1 MGWMLSFE
9 SGRLGLRA
17 IGDVPLKGGHDASDF
32 VLRFVEWLNSEIC
45 RLHPDLAAS
54 GRAYCRA
61 ALTYSCRG
69 LFRRGIYA
77 LAVETRRTGGWR
89 PFAGGWRPSLGKFT
103 GYVEIGRRAGAWS
116 HLSPLVRFQDEIANW
131 DPARRNLGPDDF
143 AADMADMILSACSG
157 PDSVCR
163 IWPGP
168 KDGSDAQYREIPLA
182 LFEGCSSRDEFK
194 LRMAIS
200 GMWET

>member
-1 MGWMLSFE
+1 MMGWMLSFKL
-9 SGRLGLRA
+9 GQLGLRA
-17 IGDVPLKGGHDASDF
+17 RVDVPLKGGHDASDF

-54 GRAYCRA
+54 GRAHCRA
-61 ALTYSCRG
+61 AFTYSRSR
-69 LFRRGIYA
+69 LFRQRIYA
-77 LAVETRRTGGWR
+77 LAIETRCTGGWR
-89 PFAGGWRPSLGKFT
+89 PFAGGWHLSLGKCT
-103 GYVEIGRRAGAWS
+103 GYVEIGRRTGAWS
-116 HLSPLVRFQDEIANW
+116 HLLPLVRFQDEVANW
-131 DPARRNLGPDDF
+131 DSARRNLGQDDF
-143 AADMADMILSACSG
+143 AADMADTILSACSK

-194 LRMAIS
+194 LRMALS
-200 GMWET
+200 GI